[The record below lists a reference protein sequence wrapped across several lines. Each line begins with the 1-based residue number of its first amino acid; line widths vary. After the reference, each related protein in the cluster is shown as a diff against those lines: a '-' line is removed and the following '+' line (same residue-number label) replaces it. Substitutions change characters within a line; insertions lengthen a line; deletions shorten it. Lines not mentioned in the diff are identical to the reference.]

1 MLRRVLDVAA
11 RIATSDATVLVE
23 GESGTGK
30 DLLAKTIH
38 QAGPRSQGPFV
49 AVAPASISPEL
60 FESELFGFEK
70 GAFTDARERKP
81 GRVESAHGGTLYL
94 DEVGVTPPEVQPKL
108 LRFVQDG
115 EFTRIGGWAD
125 LRVDARIIASSSQS
139 LEALVDQGGFRK
151 DLLYRLNVVTL
162 ELPPL
167 RHRSED
173 IPLLA
178 ARFAAEHADSSFT
191 ISDEAMDLLVGLE
204 WKGNV
209 RELSNVVRRAVL
221 TASGP
226 VLKPEDFDIR
236 REPASLV
243 AEASEES
250 WPLEKLEEAYIREIL
265 RRTRNNFSTSARIL
279 GINRK
284 TLLEKRRRYGID
296 EAGDDG

>member
-11 RIATSDATVLVE
+11 RIATSDATVLLE

-38 QAGPRSQGPFV
+38 QAGPRREGAFV

-115 EFTRIGGWAD
+115 EFTRIGGWTD

-139 LEALVDQGGFRK
+139 LEALVDRGGFRK

-167 RHRSED
+167 RYRRED

-178 ARFAAEHADSSFT
+178 ARFAAEHAPDSSFT

-204 WKGNV
+204 WMGNV

-221 TASGP
+221 TASGT
-226 VLKPEDFDIR
+226 VLKPEDFEIT
-236 REPASLV
+236 REPATLV
-243 AEASEES
+243 AEASGES

-265 RRTRNNFSTSARIL
+265 RRTRNNFSASARIL

-296 EAGDDG
+296 EGDDG